1 MDKTTDIGDLIA
13 KYVALRDKKAEI
25 EKAQKEQLARFKT
38 VMDKIEALILDH
50 FNETGVE
57 SARTP
62 AGTAFK
68 SIKSNVRVDDR
79 DAFMAFVRDT
89 EGWAFLESKANKSAV
104 DEYLKVNEALP
115 PGVSLSRVATV
126 NIRRS

>member
-38 VMDKIEALILDH
+38 VMDKIEAMILDH

>member
-1 MDKTTDIGDLIA
+1 MDKTPDIGDLVA

-25 EKAQKEQLARFKT
+25 EKAQKEQLARFKA

-68 SIKSNVRVDDR
+68 SIKSSVRVDDR

-89 EGWAFLESKANKSAV
+89 DGWAFLEAKANKSTV